1 MAMST
6 MRQAPAGSD
15 DQDPLRALLKQA
27 QQLFPSWQDP
37 RKFHEGKSSLIAGL
51 RQLIDS
57 GDGAPGRRRARTSAP
72 PTPAPEPL
80 PRRRQPVVAPAS
92 APPLVV
98 TLPLDRFELLL
109 SLATRPTHRSDPCF
123 QTRFQRWA
131 DGIDVEA
138 RTVALSASD
147 TLWVRKMMVDKN
159 RGGFQHHLWKI
170 FEGTHSRF
178 ANLPIRPAPK
188 RPGRK
193 YKSRRERAEER
204 ARNHATSAQSLR
216 P

>member
-92 APPLVV
+92 APPSSASPVR
-98 TLPLDRFELLL
+98 TETCSASFAWHSISMRI
-109 SLATRPTHRSDPCF
+109 SRSQRSNYQKCVRIVRL
-123 QTRFQRWA
+123 TRFRIWPLGTRMRYWRCSRTGLTISWA
-131 DGIDVEA
+131 
-138 RTVALSASD
+138 
-147 TLWVRKMMVDKN
+147 
-159 RGGFQHHLWKI
+159 
-170 FEGTHSRF
+170 
-178 ANLPIRPAPK
+178 PAPAVRLLTK
-188 RPGRK
+188 WPTNF
-193 YKSRRERAEER
+193 EQEA
-204 ARNHATSAQSLR
+204 N
-216 P
+216 